1 MLGERYLIFEELNL
15 RGQFATWLR
24 SRESPTKNFIIVATD
39 VIFLLISVFA
49 SYALRL
55 SALSL
60 PPTNKLML
68 YLVAPLLSVLC
79 AAAFGVYKSA
89 SRNYSWH
96 VERQVILSQVPV
108 PVGWTILTLVLGQY
122 GFARSVIIIYFIVSL
137 FVMLTLRR
145 LVAWLFSESS
155 GQDIVPRGQRIKT
168 LIYGAG
174 TEGVSLA
181 DSLNRQGRYRP
192 VAFIDT
198 DYTLVG
204 RSVAGLKVYST
215 EHLADTIHRLKPQ
228 EVMIAKPRQNR
239 ANRRTLVDMFMS
251 EGLQVKTVPGIDEI
265 VDGQID
271 VNALRPIR
279 LEDLLGRDPV
289 PPDKLL
295 MERAISGQVVLVTGA
310 GGSIGSELVRQ
321 ISTYSPQKII
331 LVDNNEFSLFEI
343 HREIET
349 KSISQN
355 SYYELV
361 PLLADVQDAARMSEI
376 VSEHRITVILH
387 AAAYKHVRMVQE
399 NSTAG
404 IYNNVW
410 GTKSVAEAAVK
421 HNVKLFIL
429 ISTDKAV
436 RPTSVMG
443 ASKRVAEMVVQ
454 ALAKRKNNNTVFAI
468 VRFGNVLGSTG
479 SVIPLFHE
487 QIMKGGPV
495 VVTHKDVTR
504 FFMLI
509 PEAAQLV
516 IQSGALAEK
525 GEVFVLDMGE
535 SVKIVNLAET
545 MIELA
550 GMTVKSPTRP
560 DGDIEIKFIGLRDGE
575 KLYEE
580 LQIGRDIST
589 TSHERIM
596 RSNEFFLPW
605 PKLKTALDI
614 LENSNLKSD
623 ARIKELF
630 RLALLDS

>member
-1 MLGERYLIFEELNL
+1 LILEDLNL
-15 RGQFATWLR
+15 REQFATWLR
-24 SRESPTKNFIIVATD
+24 SRGSATKTLIIIATD
-39 VIFLLISVFA
+39 VFFLLFSVFA
-49 SYALRL
+49 AFALRL

-60 PPTNKLML
+60 PPTNKMML
-68 YLVAPLLSVLC
+68 YLVAPLLSVC
-79 AAAFGVYKSA
+79 SAALFGVYKSA

-96 VERQVILSQVPV
+96 IERQVILSQVPV
-108 PVGWTILTLVLGQY
+108 PILWTIIVFVLGQY
-122 GFARSVIIIYFIVSL
+122 GFVRSVIIIYFLLSL
-137 FVMLTLRR
+137 IVMLAVRR
-145 LVAWLFSESS
+145 FVAWVFRELGGGENIPH
-155 GQDIVPRGQRIKT
+155 GERIKT
-168 LIYGAG
+168 FIYGAG
-174 TEGVSLA
+174 AEGVALA

-192 VAFIDT
+192 IAFIDT

-204 RSVAGLKVYST
+204 RSVSGLKVYST
-215 EHLADTIHRLKPQ
+215 ESLADTIHRLKPQ

-239 ANRRTLVDMFMS
+239 ANRRILVDMFMS
-251 EGLQVKTVPGIDEI
+251 EGLKVKTVPGIDEI

-271 VNALRPIR
+271 INALRPIK

-295 MERAISGQVVLVTGA
+295 MKKAISGQVVLVTGA

-321 ISTYSPQKII
+321 ISIYAPQKII
-331 LVDNNEFSLFEI
+331 LVDNNEYSLFEI

-349 KSISQN
+349 KCFSQN
-355 SYYELV
+355 SKYELLA
-361 PLLADVQDAARMSEI
+361 LLADVQDTARMSEI
-376 VSEHRITVILH
+376 ISEHGITVVLH

-399 NSTAG
+399 NSMAG
-404 IYNNVW
+404 IRNNVW
-410 GTKSVAEAAVK
+410 GTLAVAEAAVK
-421 HNVKLFIL
+421 NNVKLFIL

-436 RPTSVMG
+436 RPTSIMG

-454 ALAKRKNNNTVFAI
+454 ALAKRKDSKTVFAI

-479 SVIPLFHE
+479 SVIPLFQE

-495 VVTHKDVTR
+495 VVTHKEVTR

-550 GMTVKSPTRP
+550 GMTVKSQTNP
-560 DGDIEIKFIGLRDGE
+560 DGEIEIKFIGLRDGE

-580 LQIGRDIST
+580 LQIGRDVST

-605 PKLKTALDI
+605 PKLKTALNKIDDRS
-614 LENSNLKSD
+614 LTAKTRVE
-623 ARIKELF
+623 ELF
-630 RLALLDS
+630 RIALLDS

>member
-1 MLGERYLIFEELNL
+1 MILDELNL
-15 RGQFATWLR
+15 KKQFAIWLR
-24 SRESPTKNFIIVATD
+24 ERETATKAFVILVTD
-39 VIFLLISVFA
+39 LVCLVFSVFA
-49 SYALRL
+49 SYNLRL
-55 SALSL
+55 SSLDL
-60 PPTNKLML
+60 PPRNKLML
-68 YLVAPLLSVLC
+68 YLAAPMLSLLC
-79 AAAFGVYKSA
+79 AGLFGVYKSV

-96 VERQVILSQVPV
+96 SEKQIILSQVPV
-108 PVGWTILTLVLGQY
+108 PIIWTILILFLGQD
-122 GFARSVIIIYFIVSL
+122 GFVRSVIIIYFMLSL
-137 FVMLTLRR
+137 IVMLSLRR
-145 LVAWLFSESS
+145 SVAWLFREA
-155 GQDIVPRGQRIKT
+155 GADVVVPSGQRIRT

-174 TEGVSLA
+174 PEGVSLTE
-181 DSLNRQGRYRP
+181 SLNRQGRYRP
-192 VAFIDT
+192 IAFIDT

-215 EHLADTIHRLKPQ
+215 EHLTDTIHRLKPK

-289 PPDKLL
+289 PPDKIL
-295 MERAISGQVVLVTGA
+295 MERAIKDQVVLVTGA

-321 ISTYSPQKII
+321 ISTYVPKKII

-343 HREIET
+343 HREIEA
-349 KSISQN
+349 KSN
-355 SYYELV
+355 SNNCNYELV
-361 PLLADVQDAARMSEI
+361 PLLADVQDGQRMSDI
-376 VSEHRITVILH
+376 VAEYRITVIFH

-404 IYNNVW
+404 IRNNVW
-410 GTKSVAEAAVK
+410 GTKAVAEAAVK
-421 HNVKLFIL
+421 HGVKLFIL
-429 ISTDKAV
+429 VSTDKAV

-454 ALAKRKNNNTVFAI
+454 ALAKRKDNKTVFAI

-479 SVIPLFHE
+479 SVIPLFQE
-487 QIMKGGPV
+487 QILKGGPV

-504 FFMLI
+504 YFMLI

-550 GMTVKSPTRP
+550 GMTVKSKAKP
-560 DGDIEIKFIGLRDGE
+560 DGDIEIKFVGLRDGE
-575 KLYEE
+575 KLFEE

-605 PKLKTALDI
+605 PKLKTALDV
-614 LENSNLKSD
+614 LEHPKSNSK
-623 ARIKELF
+623 AKVKELF

>member
-1 MLGERYLIFEELNL
+1 LKLNELNSW
-15 RGQFATWLR
+15 RQFAVWLR
-24 SRESPTKNFIIVATD
+24 TRASPTKAFIIIVTD
-39 VIFLLISVFA
+39 IVFLVIGVFA
-49 SYALRL
+49 SYNLRL
-55 SALSL
+55 STLNY
-60 PPTNKLML
+60 PPANKLML
-68 YLVAPLLSVLC
+68 YLAAPVLSVLC
-79 AAAFGVYKSA
+79 AALFGVYKSV

-96 VERQVILSQVPV
+96 IERQILLSQFPV
-108 PVGWTILTLVLGQY
+108 PIIWTIMILVLGAH
-122 GFARSVIIIYFIVSL
+122 GFARSVIIIYFMLSL
-137 FVMLTLRR
+137 IGMLSLRR
-145 LVAWLFSESS
+145 IVAWLFREA
-155 GQDIVPRGQRIKT
+155 GAEELVPHGQRIRI

-174 TEGVSLA
+174 TEGLA
-181 DSLNRQGRYRP
+181 LAESLNRQGRYRP

-204 RSVAGLKVYST
+204 RSVDGLKVYST
-215 EHLADTIHRLKPQ
+215 EKLAEIIHHLRPK

-289 PPDKLL
+289 PPDRLL
-295 MERAISGQVVLVTGA
+295 MENAISGQVVLVTGA

-321 ISTYSPQKII
+321 VSGYSPQKII
-331 LVDNNEFSLFEI
+331 LLDNNEFSLFEI

-349 KSISQN
+349 KSISHKCR
-355 SYYELV
+355 YELV

-376 VSEHRITVILH
+376 VSEYSVTVILH

-399 NSTAG
+399 NPTAG
-404 IYNNVW
+404 IRNNVW
-410 GTKSVAEAAVK
+410 GTKAVAEAAVK

-454 ALAKRKNNNTVFAI
+454 ALSNRKDNKTIFAI

-487 QIMKGGPV
+487 QILRGGPV
-495 VVTHKDVTR
+495 LVTHPDVTR

-516 IQSGALAEK
+516 IQAGAMAEK

-535 SVKIVNLAET
+535 PVKIVNLAET

-550 GMTVKSPTRP
+550 GMTHKTDLRP
-560 DGDIEIKFIGLRDGE
+560 DGDIEIKFVGLRDGE

-580 LQIGRDIST
+580 LQIGRDITT

-605 PKLKTALDI
+605 PKLQPI
-614 LENSNLKSD
+614 LQKIDAAKLETTENTT
-623 ARIKELF
+623 ELF
-630 RLALLDS
+630 RLALLGS